1 MIGMARAMELS
12 LLAERLP
19 AETALAWGMIN
30 RVVDDP
36 DLPGAAMEMALR
48 LAGGP
53 ASLALIRKMYWAS
66 LENSYQQQ
74 LDLEAKY
81 QMRAGLTADY
91 TEGVTA
97 FREKRHTRFT
107 GR

>member
-1 MIGMARAMELS
+1 
-12 LLAERLP
+12 
-19 AETALAWGMIN
+19 MIN

-48 LAGGP
+48 LAEGP
-53 ASLALIRKMYWAS
+53 ASLGLIRKMYWGS
-66 LENSYQQQ
+66 LENTYEQQ

-81 QMRAGLTADY
+81 QMRAGLSADY

-97 FREKRHTRFT
+97 FREKRRTQFT